1 MFCLN
6 HHNEWFESC
15 VKGDIFSM
23 TFADKDN
30 KLSMFENVIVN
41 LMAVLGAY
49 CFFENKPDALHG
61 YYIEDS
67 KQLSLF

>member
-15 VKGDIFSM
+15 VKGDIFSI

-30 KLSMFENVIVN
+30 KLSVFENVLVN

-49 CFFENKPDALHG
+49 CFFENKPDALQG